1 MCRLDGQHSD
11 FSLQCQIGTERLV
24 VGLYPF
30 SDILYWVKKTLTTHR
45 QAVSQ
50 LQQGQKPGPL
60 LSLHFCPHR
69 AGDSLEGKQHL
80 WASQTKSTTAS
91 NNHPAWSGATG
102 L

>member
-11 FSLQCQIGTERLV
+11 FSLQCQIRTERLV
-24 VGLYPF
+24 VELYPF
-30 SDILYWVKKTLTTHR
+30 SDVLYWVEKNLTTHR
-45 QAVSQ
+45 QAVGQ

-60 LSLHFCPHR
+60 LSLHFCPHG
-69 AGDSLEGKQHL
+69 AGGSLKGKQPL

-91 NNHPAWSGATG
+91 NSHHAWSGATG